1 MELQHRYYNDNNFK
15 KHLAACSSILLPSDG
30 VDWDSGG
37 ELGCWAPARRDILS
51 QRVSRF
57 KPCVPIH
64 LHCPDPPHLTVD
76 KYALF

>member
-37 ELGCWAPARRDILS
+37 VFGKQLTSYSSIYGGIL
-51 QRVSRF
+51 
-57 KPCVPIH
+57 
-64 LHCPDPPHLTVD
+64 
-76 KYALF
+76 